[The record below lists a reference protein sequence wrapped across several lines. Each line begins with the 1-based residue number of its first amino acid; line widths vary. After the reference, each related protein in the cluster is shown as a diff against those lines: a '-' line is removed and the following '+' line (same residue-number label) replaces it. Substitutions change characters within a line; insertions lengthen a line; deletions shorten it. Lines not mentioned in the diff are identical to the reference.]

1 MKKAQLI
8 LVRHGQSV
16 YNLQNRFTGWT
27 DVELSQQGQ
36 TEARQAGTLLKE
48 HHIYPDICFTS
59 WLKRAIHT
67 ANLALE
73 ELQWEHIDVYRSY
86 KLNERHYG
94 TWQGK
99 DKNEIRAQEGDAKFL
114 AVRRGYDVPPPPL
127 DENDERVVWREK
139 KYANIPHN
147 MLPLSESL
155 EDTRKRVVE
164 YFQDKIQTELQ
175 KHKRVLIS
183 AHGNSLR
190 ALVMY
195 LEKISAE
202 DIVKLEIPTGEII
215 VYTFDS
221 LLNIE
226 KKEILTEK
234 TKDTD

>member
-1 MKKAQLI
+1 MKRARLI

-67 ANLALE
+67 AQLALS
-73 ELQWEHIDVYRSY
+73 ELEWEQIDVKRSY

-94 TWQGK
+94 AWQGK
-99 DKNEIRAQEGDAKFL
+99 DKDAVKEEEGEEQFL

-139 KYANIPHN
+139 KYANIPHSL
-147 MLPLSESL
+147 LPLSESL
-155 EDTRKRVVE
+155 KDTRKRVIE
-164 YFQDKIQTELQ
+164 YFQEEIVAELQ
-175 KHKRVLIS
+175 KKKTVLIS

-195 LEKISAE
+195 LEKMSKE
-202 DIVKLEIPTGEII
+202 DVVKLEIPTGEII
-215 VYTFDS
+215 VYNFDEA
-221 LLNIE
+221 LQIE
-226 KKEILTEK
+226 KKEILIG
-234 TKDTD
+234 